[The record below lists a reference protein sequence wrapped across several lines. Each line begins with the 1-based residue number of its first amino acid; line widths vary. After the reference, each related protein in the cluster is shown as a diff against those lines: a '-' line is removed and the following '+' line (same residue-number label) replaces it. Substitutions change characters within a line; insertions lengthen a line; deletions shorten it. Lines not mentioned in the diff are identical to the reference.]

1 LIHKQIKAGNRVCLW
16 PDIIEEKDI
25 NDMIISG
32 LTKEDIISIITDNTY
47 SGLEA
52 ELQFTEWRKC

>member
-1 LIHKQIKAGNRVCLW
+1 LW

-52 ELQFTEWRKC
+52 ELEFTNWRKC